1 MLDDV
6 GWTDLQHRLRA
17 HDFLT
22 FEVVATA
29 SDLRHLAVGGL
40 LFCRR
45 SPHTAAESRGP
56 AVDSAA
62 TPASPTVSPSR
73 PSPMLPVANPSV
85 IFQKLDDGAV
95 LFAPETEIYFGL
107 NTVGAS
113 IWELLVPGSRSL
125 DEIYSE
131 VSARYPEV
139 PAPTIRVDVLE
150 LLDALVNE
158 GLARRAEPREA
169 DAESA
174 S

>member
-1 MLDDV
+1 
-6 GWTDLQHRLRA
+6 
-17 HDFLT
+17 
-22 FEVVATA
+22 
-29 SDLRHLAVGGL
+29 
-40 LFCRR
+40 
-45 SPHTAAESRGP
+45 
-56 AVDSAA
+56 
-62 TPASPTVSPSR
+62 
-73 PSPMLPVANPSV
+73 MLPVANPSV

-150 LLDALVNE
+150 LFDALVNE